1 MRNEKIGFKI
11 RERTLERIPYLLVLG
26 DREVEE
32 GTVNVR
38 TRSGQNLGTMSVDA
52 FIDLVKVAVAERGRY
67 IVE

>member
-1 MRNEKIGFKI
+1 
-11 RERTLERIPYLLVLG
+11 LERIPYMLVLG

-38 TRSGQNLGTMSVDA
+38 TRPGKNLGTMSVDA
-52 FIDLVKVAVAERGRY
+52 FIDLVKSTVAARGRN